1 MFSLCFPATLSYS
14 HPCLLVT
21 YIACL
26 PVTAVLSQI
35 MQVLNFAVETPS
47 VLLLIKSIVKTI
59 PTLVPHFGL
68 FLAIYYGFSG
78 DSRNNDHTCVPE
90 PSTFMAAPAYIM
102 TSTQRSPHCC
112 LSCPL
117 NPGSFP
123 SQVWLSLSS
132 VASAWSILTQAAPA
146 IGGKAIKTPLGGIL
160 QPLLSLQ
167 PQALHGLIQH
177 MVAIRTITT

>member
-1 MFSLCFPATLSYS
+1 MRSRALYIHGRTCVYHDLDATLPS
-14 HPCLLVT
+14 L
-21 YIACL
+21 L
-26 PVTAVLSQI
+26 PVVS
-35 MQVLNFAVETPS
+35 S
-47 VLLLIKSIVKTI
+47 
-59 PTLVPHFGL
+59 
-68 FLAIYYGFSG
+68 
-78 DSRNNDHTCVPE
+78 
-90 PSTFMAAPAYIM
+90 
-102 TSTQRSPHCC
+102 
-112 LSCPL
+112 

-160 QPLLSLQ
+160 RPLPSLQ